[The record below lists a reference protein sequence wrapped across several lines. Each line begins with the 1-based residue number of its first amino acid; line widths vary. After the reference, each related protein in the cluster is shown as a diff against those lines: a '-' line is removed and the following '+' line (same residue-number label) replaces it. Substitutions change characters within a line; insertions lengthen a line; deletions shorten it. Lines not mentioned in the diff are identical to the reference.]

1 MCQTCMIGVTQPSKW
16 GQNTTHQPKF
26 KKKNKDE
33 ADVGPTPSLATEN
46 LPFSSGDSDFLIDG
60 SGLRCDAM
68 VSRGG

>member
-16 GQNTTHQPKF
+16 EHHHSPTKTSY
-26 KKKNKDE
+26 KKTKDE
-33 ADVGPTPSLATEN
+33 VDAGPTPSLATEN